1 MCFTTNFSNKR
12 GVTLDFLICR
22 KNTSTVWCENVS
34 SRGYGSVFV
43 SALSGTSDWKER
55 VREAMRGTLEDRILS
70 KLLERSNLTKVQF
83 ETILL
88 DQIGSDMADKT
99 LTREEMTQLRRKGP
113 KISRGAFNRTLGQAR
128 ENVAES
134 VHTVLLLGWSGLL
147 ESASLA
153 PFVEASERLRIQTQ
167 AVKDAAA
174 SSGSEYASLVDTL
187 LSDLEDA
194 FDALR
199 GKKRDA

>member
-1 MCFTTNFSNKR
+1 M
-12 GVTLDFLICR
+12 
-22 KNTSTVWCENVS
+22 
-34 SRGYGSVFV
+34 
-43 SALSGTSDWKER
+43 SGTSDWKDKT
-55 VREAMRGTLEDRILS
+55 REAIRGTLKDRILS
-70 KLLERSNLTKVQF
+70 KLLERSNLTNAQF

-99 LTREEMTQLRRKGP
+99 LTREEMTQLRGKGP
-113 KISRGAFNRTLGQAR
+113 KISRGAFNRTLRQAR

-147 ESASLA
+147 ESPSLA
-153 PFVEASERLRIQTQ
+153 PFVEASERLRIQTE
-167 AVKDAAA
+167 AVKDAA
-174 SSGSEYASLVDTL
+174 SSGGSEYASLVDTL
-187 LSDLEDA
+187 LSDLEEA